1 MDCGALLWAG
11 PVGAQAF
18 PGGLPA
24 CLARLNTCT
33 SNLTQT
39 QGQLSTCTSDLGTC
53 TTSLGTCKADLG
65 TCQTELAACQAEPNV
80 VFPGDGVDGPAL
92 SYHNN
97 FDGTVTDNNTL
108 LMWEVKVAG
117 GGGFSTCLTN
127 LHGVDSTCTWVQ
139 ATGSWIAAINVAN
152 LGGHNDWRLP
162 NVKEL
167 QSIVDYSKTNPA
179 SSVPGSTAADND
191 WSSTTNAG
199 NSSNAWNVNFND
211 GNVNNDDKNNSLRV
225 RAVRGGW

>member
-1 MDCGALLWAG
+1 MGGEGTGSDIHNVNNTYRWSD
-11 PVGAQAF
+11 AF
-18 PGGLPA
+18 A
-24 CLARLNTCT
+24 VILAALNTSPC
-33 SNLTQT
+33 
-39 QGQLSTCTSDLGTC
+39 
-53 TTSLGTCKADLG
+53 
-65 TCQTELAACQAEPNV
+65 
-80 VFPGDGVDGPAL
+80 F
-92 SYHNN
+92 
-97 FDGTVTDNNTL
+97 
-108 LMWEVKVAG
+108 AG
-117 GGGFSTCLTN
+117 HC
-127 LHGVDSTCTWVQ
+127 
-139 ATGSWIAAINVAN
+139 
-152 LGGHNDWRLP
+152 DWRIP